1 MIRFSR
7 KQLRIPY
14 LVFLLVFVVLPL
26 FVILYYA
33 LTLLYYS
40 YPQLEQCCPS
50 PDVIKRY
57 HMENAYGEGQFTWEN
72 FREFFVDGKTMG
84 TLFYSLMIAVTTTI
98 VCLLIAYPTAYILA
112 QGNLKRGPVYVI
124 LLVMPM
130 WINFTLRITA
140 VKEILDVME
149 GNLAMYPFFN
159 TILCMVYD
167 FLPFM
172 ILPLYT
178 TISKLD
184 DSLPEAAADLGA
196 SSFHVFW
203 RVMIPMTLP
212 GIISGVTMVFLPAM
226 TNYVVLDMIYN
237 STYIMGSLIGSYFNA
252 YDWHNGSMISI
263 LLLILMF
270 FVTWITDRFAKKQE
284 VEARGG
290 GIW

>member
-26 FVILYYA
+26 LVILYYA
-33 LTLLYYS
+33 LT
-40 YPQLEQCCPS
+40 
-50 PDVIKRY
+50 
-57 HMENAYGEGQFTWEN
+57 NGEGQFTWEN

-112 QGNLKRGPVYVI
+112 RGNLKRGPVYVI

-140 VKEILDVME
+140 VKEILDVIE

-226 TNYVVLDMIYN
+226 TNYV
-237 STYIMGSLIGSYFNA
+237 STGPHGFLA
-252 YDWHNGSMISI
+252 
-263 LLLILMF
+263 LLIVLNQVIRNGCIIGLDNHDVYESAIQIDGDNSGRRQRLRPLLMK
-270 FVTWITDRFAKKQE
+270 TKL
-284 VEARGG
+284 
-290 GIW
+290 